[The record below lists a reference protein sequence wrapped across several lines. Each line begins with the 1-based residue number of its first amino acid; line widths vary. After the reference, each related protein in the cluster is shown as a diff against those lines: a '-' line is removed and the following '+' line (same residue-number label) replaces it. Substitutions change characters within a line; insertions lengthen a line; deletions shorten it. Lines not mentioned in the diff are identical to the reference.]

1 MKRILAMLLMILM
14 LTGCAQKEP
23 MAEQPAETKPAPV
36 EQAQPAPEPKP
47 QTEVPSTP
55 KPAPEPAPEPEVEE
69 QSEPEPAPEPMPE
82 AEPET
87 PAAPETDWCVLA
99 QETYLA
105 VTAGERFYVQVLEY
119 DGDWTDLTVIRG
131 ENDWNVTN
139 LEYGFQG
146 FQWSPATAEEWVML
160 DGTDGNLLVLMAD
173 GENSIACR
181 SGSDVVQVTRNGE
194 IFYLRAVNPKEGE
207 PYEWKLYGLLEGVA
221 EDAMAHQV
229 FDITVDGSLSAD
241 EAAWEIAC
249 QIAENHKLLPEWV
262 KRGVVDME
270 ATEAAVFDRYRGDP
284 EQFCFD
290 MSWRLQL
297 PDEPL
302 DIYWVA
308 GAGASEPDEEGWRTY
323 FAQALAE
330 KDEDGNWHLVDRGT
344 GGYTVNPEWP
354 AEKPWLDWLV
364 EVFCLTEGLTH
375 DWIAPHQILS
385 LPPDQMERLPAI
397 LDQLTEREVREL
409 CAAMGYVLEESPGH
423 YYTVDALRTLLGN
436 YGDWLDV

>member
-1 MKRILAMLLMILM
+1 MKRILAMLLMILL
-14 LTGCAQKEP
+14 LTGCSKTVPAPEKTEEKTPAAVEQAEP
-23 MAEQPAETKPAPV
+23 APKPEPAPV
-36 EQAQPAPEPKP
+36 TK
-47 QTEVPSTP
+47 
-55 KPAPEPAPEPEVEE
+55 PEPAPEPEIVP
-69 QSEPEPAPEPMPE
+69 EPEPIPEPEPVPAPEAAPEPIPE
-82 AEPET
+82 SEIV
-87 PAAPETDWCVLA
+87 PETDWCALA

-105 VTAGERFYVQVLEY
+105 VTAGERFYVQILEA

-131 ENDWNVTN
+131 VNDWNVTN

-146 FQWSPATAEEWVML
+146 FQWSPAAAEEWAVL
-160 DGTDGNLLVLMAD
+160 DSGEGHLLVLMAD

-194 IFYLRAVNPKEGE
+194 ISYLLAVNPKEGE
-207 PYEWKLYGLLEGVA
+207 PYEWKLYGLLEGIA

-229 FDITVDGSLSAD
+229 FDITVDGRLTAE

-249 QIAENHKLLPEWV
+249 RAAENHKQVPGWV
-262 KRGVVDME
+262 DWVVVDME
-270 ATEAAVFDRYRGDP
+270 ATETEVFDRYRGDP
-284 EQFCFD
+284 EQFCCN

-308 GAGASEPDEEGWRTY
+308 GAGAGESDEEGWRTY
-323 FAQALAE
+323 FAQALVE
-330 KDEDGNWHLVDRGT
+330 KDGDGNWHLTDRGT

-385 LPPDQMERLPAI
+385 LPPDQLERLPAI
-397 LDQLTEREVREL
+397 LDQLTEAESRAL

-423 YYTVDALRTLLGN
+423 YYTADTLRPLLGE
-436 YGDWLDV
+436 YGNWLDA